1 MSRAPV
7 VGVPLLI
14 DAIAFGGLIANKAF
28 DSNAIIADLDERQ
41 AAAIISQHPRLIGAR
56 RIDLAIYARRRL
68 IENVF
73 CKLKAFKRIPM
84 RACKTDRSFDGMIYL
99 AAVMIWLR

>member
-14 DAIAFGGLIANKAF
+14 DGIAFGGLIANKAF

-41 AAAIISQHPRLIGAR
+41 AAAIISRSTHGAS
-56 RIDLAIYARRRL
+56 AHAGSTS
-68 IENVF
+68 
-73 CKLKAFKRIPM
+73 PSM
-84 RACKTDRSFDGMIYL
+84 RGGT
-99 AAVMIWLR
+99 